1 MTNTVPTGFD
11 IIVVGA
17 GHAGCE
23 AALAAAR
30 MGADTALVSFSIE
43 AAARM
48 SCNPS
53 IGGIA
58 KSHMVFELDALGG
71 EMARNTDATGLQFR
85 VLNTRK
91 GPAVQANRAQC
102 DKAAYSTRMVQVLR
116 ATENLTLLEDDVT
129 GVLVEN
135 DRIAG
140 VTTLRH
146 GKLSAKKV
154 ILTAGT
160 FLKGRIFVGK
170 NCTPGGR
177 IGEDSEETLSGQLKA
192 LGFEVSR
199 LKTGT
204 PPRLKKESLHYDK
217 MARQD
222 GFDPPP
228 FFSFEARETVDAI
241 VPRGTFASGDE
252 AEESVAGS
260 AVPRGTMDDGFDARS
275 LEEGDSGSSCP
286 YVPRGT
292 LEDISRPEP
301 FSEIPSDILPFSP
314 WNPGSGGMPCFLT
327 HTTPRTME
335 IIRSHLEDSALYG
348 GMIEVGSPRY
358 CPSIEDKVVKF
369 PGREE
374 HHVFI
379 EPEGRDA
386 PQIYPNGTSNS
397 LPLDV
402 QVEMIHSI
410 PGLEDA
416 EFLAPGY
423 AIEYDFFPPTQL
435 RHSLETKKIDGLYFA
450 GQINGTTGYEEA
462 AVQGFMAGV
471 NAARSFGGLPPLVFA
486 RHEAYIGV
494 LIDDLVTKGT
504 NEPYRMFTSR
514 AEHRLLLR
522 QDNAIFRM
530 LPAATEI
537 GIAGKG
543 KLAKIQ
549 EFLQKIE
556 EAKTR
561 LFTTK
566 SGGVSMAK
574 RILQSHEDY
583 ATMQE
588 VSSLHPFVRREVLF
602 SLRYAGYIEREERK
616 IASARN
622 LEELAIPQTFDFM
635 SLAALRYE
643 AREKLSAIRPATLGQ
658 ASRVSGVT
666 PADIAILAVW
676 LKRGGN

>member
-1 MTNTVPTGFD
+1 
-11 IIVVGA
+11 
-17 GHAGCE
+17 
-23 AALAAAR
+23 
-30 MGADTALVSFSIE
+30 
-43 AAARM
+43 
-48 SCNPS
+48 
-53 IGGIA
+53 
-58 KSHMVFELDALGG
+58 
-71 EMARNTDATGLQFR
+71 
-85 VLNTRK
+85 
-91 GPAVQANRAQC
+91 
-102 DKAAYSTRMVQVLR
+102 
-116 ATENLTLLEDDVT
+116 
-129 GVLVEN
+129 
-135 DRIAG
+135 
-140 VTTLRH
+140 
-146 GKLSAKKV
+146 
-154 ILTAGT
+154 
-160 FLKGRIFVGK
+160 
-170 NCTPGGR
+170 
-177 IGEDSEETLSGQLKA
+177 
-192 LGFEVSR
+192 
-199 LKTGT
+199 
-204 PPRLKKESLHYDK
+204 
-217 MARQD
+217 
-222 GFDPPP
+222 
-228 FFSFEARETVDAI
+228 
-241 VPRGTFASGDE
+241 
-252 AEESVAGS
+252 
-260 AVPRGTMDDGFDARS
+260 
-275 LEEGDSGSSCP
+275 
-286 YVPRGT
+286 
-292 LEDISRPEP
+292 
-301 FSEIPSDILPFSP
+301 
-314 WNPGSGGMPCFLT
+314 
-327 HTTPRTME
+327 
-335 IIRSHLEDSALYG
+335 
-348 GMIEVGSPRY
+348 
-358 CPSIEDKVVKF
+358 
-369 PGREE
+369 
-374 HHVFI
+374 
-379 EPEGRDA
+379 
-386 PQIYPNGTSNS
+386 
-397 LPLDV
+397 
-402 QVEMIHSI
+402 MIHSI